1 MTKWVSRLV
10 RCRILVIMVV
20 VGGARYASGEPI
32 VLEGLIEP
40 YLVVKVG
47 SAVTGILETVEVD
60 RGDRVMEG
68 QVLATL
74 KSGVEKATMEL
85 ARERSQME
93 ATIKAR
99 EARLQFSQRKQQRM
113 EELYRKDVIPFE
125 EMDESRTNSTLALME
140 LEEARENMRL
150 AELEYKRS
158 MEIFRRMTIYSP
170 ITGVVMER
178 FLSPGEFVEDQ
189 PILKLAQI
197 HPLNVEVI
205 VPVELIGAIK
215 VGMTA
220 EVKPEDSPHSFYKA
234 KVKIVDQVVDA
245 ASGTFGVRLELPN
258 PEYRIA
264 AGLKCKVTFLK
275 ND

>member
-1 MTKWVSRLV
+1 MIKFVDRSV
-10 RCRILVIMVV
+10 GCRILVIFIIFA
-20 VGGARYASGEPI
+20 GPHIAFGEPI

-40 YLVVKVG
+40 YMVVKVG
-47 SAVTGILETVEVD
+47 SAVPGILEDVEVD

-74 KSGVEKATMEL
+74 KSGVEKATLAL

-93 ATIKAR
+93 ASIKAR
-99 EARLQFSQRKQQRM
+99 EARLKFSLRKQQRM
-113 EELYRKDVIPFE
+113 EELYKKNVIPFE

-140 LEEARENMRL
+140 LEEAQENKRL

-158 MEIFRRMTIYSP
+158 TEVVKRMTIYSP

-178 FLSPGEFVEDQ
+178 FLSPGEYVEDK

-197 HPLNVEVI
+197 DPLNVEVI
-205 VPVELIGAIK
+205 APVELLGSIK

-220 EVKPEDSPHSFYKA
+220 EVKSESSPISAYTA

-258 PEYRIA
+258 PKYQIS

-275 ND
+275 R

>member
-1 MTKWVSRLV
+1 MIKLVDRFVS
-10 RCRILVIMVV
+10 CRILIIMMVIA
-20 VGGARYASGEPI
+20 GSSIASAEPI

-47 SAVTGILETVEVD
+47 SAVAGILETVKVD
-60 RGDRVMEG
+60 RGDRVQEG
-68 QVLATL
+68 HVLATL
-74 KSGVEKATMEL
+74 RSGVEKATMEL
-85 ARERSQME
+85 ARERAQMK

-99 EARLQFSQRKQQRM
+99 EARLKFNLRKQQRM
-113 EELYRKDVIPFE
+113 EELYKKKVLPFE
-125 EMDESRTNSTLALME
+125 NMDESRTNSTLALME

-150 AELEYKRS
+150 SELEYKRS
-158 MEIFRRMTIYSP
+158 IEVVRRMTIHSP

-178 FLSPGEFVEDQ
+178 FLSPGEYVEDQ

-197 HPLNVEVI
+197 DPLNVDVI
-205 VPVELIGAIK
+205 APVELIGAIK

-220 EVKPEDSPHSFYKA
+220 EVESENSPRSVYMA
-234 KVKIVDQVVDA
+234 KVTIVDQVVDA

-258 PEYRIA
+258 PKYRIS

-275 ND
+275 K